1 MKILV
6 YYPFTQEQIQ
16 GLRAAAGNA
25 EVLHVSTEE
34 EAVRLA
40 PEVTALLGH
49 FPPAVFAAAKQL
61 RWIQSFSAGM
71 DNFLYPAVIESDV
84 VLTNMAGIYASHG
97 AEHAW
102 ALLLALARGLPHF
115 IRAQTG
121 GEWRRGGVVEL
132 SGGTLGIIGMGGFG
146 TEIVRRAAGYEMTVL
161 ALDPV
166 RTEPPEGVAELRRP
180 TREALLDLLA
190 RSDAV
195 MVACPKTAETT
206 HFIGMAE
213 LRAMKRTAFLVC
225 VTRGG
230 IIDETALAA
239 ALRNGEL
246 AGAGLDVFEREPL
259 PPESPLWELE
269 NVIITTHAAGGSQHR
284 PQRVYEFFREN
295 LRHFAAGEPL
305 LNVVDKRRGF

>member
-1 MKILV
+1 MKVLV
-6 YYPFTQEQIQ
+6 YYNFTPEQIE

-25 EVLHVSTEE
+25 ELLHATTDV
-34 EAVRLA
+34 EAMKLV
-40 PEVTALLGH
+40 PEATALLGH
-49 FPPAVFAAAKQL
+49 FPPAVFAAARRL

-84 VLTNMAGIYASHG
+84 VVTNMAGIYASHG

-115 IRAQTG
+115 IRSQTR
-121 GEWRRGGVVEL
+121 GEWRRTAVVEL

-146 TEIVRRAAGYEMTVL
+146 TEIARRAAGYDMTVL

-166 RTEPPEGVAELRRP
+166 RTDPPEGVAELRRP
-180 TREALLDLLA
+180 TPEALLDLLA

-195 MVACPKTAETT
+195 MIACPKNAETT
-206 HFIGMAE
+206 RLIGAAE
-213 LRAMKRTAFLVC
+213 LRVMKPTAFLVC

-230 IIDETALAA
+230 IIEEAALIE

-259 PPESPLWELE
+259 SPESPLWELE
-269 NVIITTHAAGGSQHR
+269 NVIITTHAAGVSQRR
-284 PQRVYEFFREN
+284 PQRTFEFFREN
-295 LRHFAAGEPL
+295 LRRYVSGETL